1 MVLLVDAEVE
11 VAVVGLLVRPI
22 GKNGG
27 QGERDVEPGEPSI
40 VKEARTPCMFQ
51 IKTRQPCVGF
61 GLVGVRRDVSL

>member
-11 VAVVGLLVRPI
+11 VAVVDLLVRTV
-22 GKNGG
+22 GKNSG

-40 VKEARTPCMFQ
+40 VKEARTPCMFEV
-51 IKTRQPCVGF
+51 KRRHPCVGF